1 MTDAV
6 VRRGY
11 LTLHRN
17 PSGRFPLSS
26 LSSKRMW
33 MVLCRKGPSGR
44 PRIEMYRSED
54 SVGGQQPVRMI
65 DLETVRSV
73 QPVERK
79 KSFLIELPEETMML
93 QCTSKA
99 DMEDWV
105 RDTNRLRGGRV
116 DLASGQN
123 IGGHLPGHDIYE
135 DPFSIDVPDDET
147 FRVALRPTSSIGFA
161 GSCYMEIQRDLNRN
175 LFHIALTT
183 KDEPSRLIV
192 KWQIDHIRQYG
203 SNHAAFKFQSGG
215 KSPTGVGWF
224 IVETESG
231 AAQRIHKAVDY
242 WAKYI
247 VEQIRSV
254 KMNQRPP
261 MHQAHSVPVAQQSPS
276 RHPPPPLS
284 SSMGG
289 SSPYAPLSVSTLDQP
304 PVYQKV
310 SVTATPGR
318 HSATA
323 AARHT
328 PTTADN
334 GSAGVYQPLGVKDA
348 PSAYASVN
356 VSHQGQGGGAVAR
369 GSPTPPMR
377 EATYMGL
384 RADTRQP
391 DNRETYAVPERN

>member
-1 MTDAV
+1 
-6 VRRGY
+6 
-11 LTLHRN
+11 
-17 PSGRFPLSS
+17 
-26 LSSKRMW
+26 
-33 MVLCRKGPSGR
+33 
-44 PRIEMYRSED
+44 
-54 SVGGQQPVRMI
+54 
-65 DLETVRSV
+65 
-73 QPVERK
+73 
-79 KSFLIELPEETMML
+79 
-93 QCTSKA
+93 
-99 DMEDWV
+99 MEDWV

-116 DLASGQN
+116 DLASGQD
-123 IGGHLPGHDIYE
+123 IGGQPSGHDIYE
-135 DPFSIDVPDDET
+135 SVPDDET
-147 FRVALRPTSSIGFA
+147 FRVVLRPTSCLGFS

-175 LFHIALTT
+175 LFHIALMT

-203 SNHAAFKFQSGG
+203 SNHSAFKFQSGG

-224 IVETESG
+224 IVDTESG
-231 AAQRIHKAVDY
+231 AAQRVHKAVDY

-247 VEQIRSV
+247 VDQIRSV
-254 KMNQRPP
+254 KMNKIPP
-261 MHQAHSVPVAQQSPS
+261 VHQTHSVPVGQQSPS

-284 SSMGG
+284 SSMDG
-289 SSPYAPLSVSTLDQP
+289 SSPYAPLSVSTLDHP

-310 SVTATPGR
+310 SSTATPGR

-323 AARHT
+323 PRSHT
-328 PTTADN
+328 PTN

-356 VSHQGQGGGAVAR
+356 MNHQGQGGGATAR
-369 GSPTPPMR
+369 VSPTPPMR